1 MQKKVIAIADAKAHL
16 SECVQSV
23 QEGNSVIVTRY
34 GKPVVALVR
43 TEDLEQLERLRAAGT
58 GGGLA
63 GLAGG
68 WDSSEELVAELKII
82 KRSPLRDLPESL

>member
-63 GLAGG
+63 SLAGG